1 MFKTLFRSDEA
12 RTSADE
18 EQRLTTLRRAM
29 VEEQIRRR
37 GISTPRVLE
46 AFLAVP
52 RHEFVP
58 HALSALAYS
67 DGPLSIGEGQ
77 TISQPFM
84 VAAMTDALELTGD
97 ERALEIGTGSGYQ
110 AALLSRLAREVH
122 SIERN
127 AALAEAARERLAR
140 LGYANVTVHQGDGT
154 LGLPEQAPFAA
165 IVVTAASPGIPPPLI
180 EQLAEGGRLVI
191 PVGDAQQ
198 QECLLVRKVAGGTSQ
213 TLLHYCRFVP
223 LVGRHGWQQANADPS
238 LRSG

>member
-1 MFKTLFRSDEA
+1 MFKTLLRNDQA
-12 RTSADE
+12 LSAAED
-18 EQRLTTLRRAM
+18 EQRLAALRRAM

-37 GISTPRVLE
+37 GISTSRVLD

-58 HALSALAYS
+58 HALTALAYS

-84 VAAMTDALELTGD
+84 VAAMTDALELAGH
-97 ERALEIGTGSGYQ
+97 ERVLEIGTGSGYQ

-127 AALAEAARERLAR
+127 TALADAARERLAR
-140 LGYANVTVHQGDGT
+140 LGYANVTVHEGDGT
-154 LGLPEQAPFAA
+154 LGLPELAPFEA
-165 IVVTAASPGIPPPLI
+165 IVVTAASPAIPPPLV
-180 EQLAEGGRLVI
+180 EQLADGGRLVI

-198 QECLLVRKVAGGTSQ
+198 QECLLVRKSEGRVSQ

-223 LVGRHGWQQANADPS
+223 LVGRHAWH
-238 LRSG
+238 